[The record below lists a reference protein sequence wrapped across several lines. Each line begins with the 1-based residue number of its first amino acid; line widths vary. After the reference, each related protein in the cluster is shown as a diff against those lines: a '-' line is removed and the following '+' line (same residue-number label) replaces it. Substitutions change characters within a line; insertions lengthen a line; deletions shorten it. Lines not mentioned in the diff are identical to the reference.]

1 MQPLDRDNAE
11 FRRDAAAMRTATL
24 QQRAG
29 NDEQRARMLA
39 LRDANHA
46 LRKRARLEGAPRARA
61 WTGD

>member
-1 MQPLDRDNAE
+1 MQPLDRGNAE

-29 NDEQRARMLA
+29 SDEQRARMLV

-46 LRKRARLEGAPRARA
+46 LRKRAHLDGASRA
-61 WTGD
+61 